1 MFVWTKYFPQ
11 EISHTVATLFEI
23 AKKKKKKV
31 WIRVLNN
38 KIKYIIIW

>member
-23 AKKKKKKV
+23 AKKKKKSVDKSF
-31 WIRVLNN
+31 
-38 KIKYIIIW
+38 KQ